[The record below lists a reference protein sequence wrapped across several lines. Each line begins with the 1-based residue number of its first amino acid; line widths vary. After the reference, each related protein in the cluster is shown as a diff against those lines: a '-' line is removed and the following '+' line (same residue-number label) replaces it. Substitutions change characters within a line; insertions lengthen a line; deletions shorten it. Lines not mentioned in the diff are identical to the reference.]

1 MSNRRAIF
9 RTGED
14 FFWNRV
20 TQGSGYKAVMRPGAL
35 HLVSLGVASFAL
47 ALCLGGVA
55 VADRDPT
62 SLLSGRVLDR
72 TNGGPVEGARV
83 YVVGQASARRVLT
96 TDRAGRYAVR
106 LPPGAYRLEF
116 EYGVSRSTAQ
126 VRLEAGRPARV
137 DGRVDSTSGEVIVI
151 RERQRRRPA
160 VLPRP
165 INFSPIKAPPY
176 SDRAIQSD
184 AWTRAWLLLDVDES
198 GAVTR
203 FKFLKRPGYDLE
215 KIATREAFKL
225 RFEPGRDGKGRAV
238 KTWVVWSIEWPAY
251 WWLIKMH
258 GVASRMPPLVGFPPR
273 SMAASVPCR
282 GSGPLN
288 LGSVHPTYRDCSVP
302 DLAKFAGEPWVIE
315 RR

>member
-1 MSNRRAIF
+1 
-9 RTGED
+9 
-14 FFWNRV
+14 
-20 TQGSGYKAVMRPGAL
+20 MRPRVL
-35 HLVSLGVASFAL
+35 HLLWLCVSSFAL
-47 ALCLGGVA
+47 ALCLGGIA
-55 VADRDPT
+55 MADRDPD
-62 SLLSGRVLDR
+62 SLLSGRVVDR

-83 YVVGQASARRVLT
+83 HVIGPATERRVLT
-96 TDRAGRYAVR
+96 TDRAGRYAVK
-106 LPPGAYRLEF
+106 LPPGEYRLEF
-116 EYGVSRSTAQ
+116 EYGKSRSTGH

-160 VLPRP
+160 VPPRP
-165 INFSPIKAPPY
+165 VNFSPTKAPPY

-184 AWTRAWLLLDVDES
+184 AWTRAWMLLDVDET

-238 KTWVVWSIEWPAY
+238 KTWVVWSMEWPAY
-251 WWLIKMH
+251 WWLIRVH
-258 GVASRMPPLVGFPPR
+258 GVATRTLPLVGFPPHP
-273 SMAASVPCR
+273 MAASVPCR

-288 LGSVHPTYRDCSVP
+288 LDSVHPTYRDCSVP
-302 DLAKFAGEPWVIE
+302 DLSKFEGEPWVTDLAW
-315 RR
+315 RLGMP

>member
-1 MSNRRAIF
+1 MRRRAL
-9 RTGED
+9 
-14 FFWNRV
+14 
-20 TQGSGYKAVMRPGAL
+20 QLLSPC
-35 HLVSLGVASFAL
+35 VASFAL

-55 VADRDPT
+55 VADRAPT
-62 SLLSGRVLDR
+62 SQLSGRVLDR

-83 YVVGQASARRVLT
+83 YVVGPDGARRVLT
-96 TDRAGRYAVR
+96 TDRAGRYAVK
-106 LPPGAYRLEF
+106 LPPAAYRLEF
-116 EYGVSRSTAQ
+116 EYGKSRSTGQ

-184 AWTRAWLLLDVDES
+184 AWTRAWLLLDVDET

-215 KIATREAFKL
+215 RIATREALQL

-251 WWLIKMH
+251 WWLIEMND
-258 GVASRMPPLVGFPPR
+258 VATRMPPLVGFPPR
-273 SMAASVPCR
+273 SMAANVPCR

-288 LGSVHPTYRDCSVP
+288 LGSVHPTYRDCSKP
-302 DLAKFAGEPWVIE
+302 DLSRFAEEPWIID